1 MAKCHVVIFVE
12 KSVLDKLRR
21 TTGTR
26 PEMQEEE
33 TKTNMWMN
41 QEGVTIVWIIYW
53 PSLLG
58 WISFYWLH
66 NLSQLVL

>member
-41 QEGVTIVWIIYW
+41 QEGVTIVWIIY
-53 PSLLG
+53 
-58 WISFYWLH
+58 
-66 NLSQLVL
+66 